1 MTIWTVSMGPHDNGW
16 NGVMKIF
23 CPTKKIAL
31 KVKAKLKK
39 DFKNGK
45 HPAGFHENGCENG
58 IFNILRID
66 KVDLGN
72 VGTMGRKELA
82 CFALYI
88 GMGGKTYASDG
99 GAVGENDWQEIL
111 EAPDYSPPPAQKKTA
126 AQKEQE
132 AIEKSGADALA
143 KMFRF

>member
-1 MTIWTVSMGPHDNGW
+1 MTIWKVTIGFHDNGW
-16 NGVMKIF
+16 DGVMRIF
-23 CPTKKIAL
+23 CPTKKIAQE
-31 KVKAKLKK
+31 VKEKLKK

-45 HPAGFHENGCENG
+45 HPAGFHNNGCENG
-58 IFNILRID
+58 IFNILKIT

-82 CFALYI
+82 CVALYI
-88 GMGGKTYASDG
+88 GMGGNHSASNSDG
-99 GAVGENDWQEIL
+99 GVVGANNWQEIL
-111 EAPDYSPPPAQKKTA
+111 EAPDEKTA

-132 AIEKSGADALA
+132 AIEKRGADSLA